1 MIKNQ
6 TFLDKYSNLDIL
18 SMSEMTRYSG
28 RLKITKESVAEH
40 SWYVAYFILLVGN
53 DYKIDNNIINKAVSM
68 SIIHDIPEIFTN
80 DIPHDMKENFPELK
94 KKIEE
99 VEIEFVKDKIPELYY
114 LFSDLKNK
122 SIESILVS
130 IGDAL
135 SVLLYTNK
143 EINLGNKTK
152 EITIISNEVKVRLT
166 KLFIE
171 LERMINN
178 NEILGN

>member
-6 TFLDKYSNLDIL
+6 TFLDKYSNLEIL

-40 SWYVAYFILLVGN
+40 SWYVSYFILLVGK
-53 DYKIDNNIINKAVSM
+53 DYNISEQIINKAVSM
-68 SIIHDIPEIFTN
+68 AIIHDVPEIFTN

-94 KKIEE
+94 QKIEE
-99 VEIEFVKDKIPELYY
+99 VEMEFIKEKVPNLYY
-114 LFSDLKNK
+114 LFNELKK
-122 SIESILVS
+122 ESIESILVN

-152 EITIISNEVKVRLT
+152 EISIISNEVKVRLT
-166 KLFIE
+166 KLFMK
-171 LERMINN
+171 LERMLE
-178 NEILGN
+178 NEVLGN